1 VNRQILR
8 LVPAFLLLAAS
19 AIALADSSPLIDCP
33 WYPPNSGSDFAN
45 RGFYNTSWPGTTLKT
60 VTLYMSFP
68 AAGAYQLTL
77 TATQGTFG
85 GTLIQTATTGVNV
98 SNTDFTAVTFNF
110 GGVSVNAGSTVAFQG
125 NVTAHPAGVNQAVQ
139 MQDVTEPDCRLTETT
154 GFDPPLSSFRRGG
167 VAALITGDIAPSFSH
182 RSNVPAS
189 ASIHGANNTFFHTD
203 VFINNP
209 LGTDLAV
216 TATYHCFAGMNC
228 GSGTA
233 NFAVPAGEAVTFTDA
248 VNALFGAP
256 ESAGAIVFQYT
267 TPNYVPNLK
276 VVTRTYTPNQPNP
289 TNGAVV
295 NGEPGIAAAGNATF
309 IGMGNNGG
317 DNSKGFRTNAGFFNP
332 HQYPNTVSF
341 RLTTKDG
348 AALGT
353 TVTQTWNPGEA
364 RQLNDIFAQ
373 AGAGSTVTTDAVLHV
388 SATLPGF
395 PYATVI
401 DNGTGDSIIEQ

>member
-1 VNRQILR
+1 MNRQIPR
-8 LVPAFLLLAAS
+8 LVLAVLLLAAS

-33 WYPPNSGSDFAN
+33 WYPPNSGSDFAS

-60 VTLYMSFP
+60 VTLYLSFP
-68 AAGAYQLTL
+68 APGAYQLSL
-77 TATQGTFG
+77 AAIAGTFD
-85 GTLIQTATTGVNV
+85 GTVIQTATSSLNV
-98 SNTDFTAVTFNF
+98 TNSDFTAVTFNF
-110 GGVSVNAGSTVAFQG
+110 GGVSVNNGSTVLFQG
-125 NVTAHPAGVNQAVQ
+125 SVVSHPAGVNQSIT

-154 GFDPPLSSFRRGG
+154 GFDAPLSSFRRGG
-167 VAALITGDIAPSFSH
+167 VAALITGDIAPTFSH

-203 VFINNP
+203 VFISSP
-209 LGTDLAV
+209 LGTDLSV

-228 GSGTA
+228 GTGTA
-233 NFAVPAGEAVTFTDA
+233 TFVVPAGEAVTFPDA
-248 VNALFGAP
+248 VNTLFGAP
-256 ESAGAIVFQYT
+256 ETAGAIVFQYT
-267 TPNYVPNLK
+267 TPNYVPGLK

-317 DNSKGFRTNAGFFNP
+317 DRSTGFRTNAGFFNP
-332 HQYPNTVSF
+332 HPYPNTVSF
-341 RLTTKDG
+341 KLTTKDG
-348 AALGT
+348 TQLGT

-364 RQLNDIFAQ
+364 RQLNDVFAL
-373 AGAGSTVTTDAVLHV
+373 AGAGGTVTTDAVLHV